1 MANNRASTIEIDSGT
16 ICETFQN
23 DGEPTGGILGTVKEK
38 AMDIASGAGEL
49 MSEAKDK
56 VQEWPSDAADAAGVV
71 KDKTQEFARAAA
83 HKASDFGAE
92 VTGIMR
98 RHPIPTLLVGFG
110 IGILAARIMKR
121 G

>member
-16 ICETFQN
+16 VCETFQN
-23 DGEPTGGILGTVKEK
+23 DGEPTGGMLGAVKEK

-49 MSEAKDK
+49 MSGAKDK
-56 VQEWPSDAADAAGVV
+56 VQEWAADASDAAGVV
-71 KDKTQEFARAAA
+71 KNKTQEIARTAV
-83 HKASDFGAE
+83 HKAGDFGAE